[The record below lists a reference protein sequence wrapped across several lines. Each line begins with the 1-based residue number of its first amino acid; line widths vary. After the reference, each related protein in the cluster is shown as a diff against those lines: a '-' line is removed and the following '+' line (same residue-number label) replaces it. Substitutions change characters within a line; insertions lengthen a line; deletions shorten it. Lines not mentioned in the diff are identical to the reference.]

1 MFVDTHC
8 HLGKKYYFDIDNII
22 KKAIDKGVKFIIISG
37 YDRETNKEVIELAK
51 KYENV
56 YATIGYGP
64 SIAENVK
71 DEDLEL
77 LKEQGLYNKIVGI
90 GEIGLDYYRNKYK
103 DKQKDIFIK
112 QIEIA
117 NELNKPI
124 VVHNRDADDDVY
136 NILKEAKLNKNGVIH
151 CFNSDYL
158 MGEKFIKLGFYL
170 GIGGIITFKNS
181 KLAGVIKKIPLEYI
195 VLETD
200 SPYLAPEPHRGE
212 KNDPSLI
219 KKIAEKI
226 ADLKEVNIENV
237 GTSTTINALRLF
249 DLQG

>member
-8 HLGKKYYFDIDNII
+8 HLGKKYHFDIDNII

-136 NILKEAKLNKNGVIH
+136 NILKEAKLNKNGAIH